1 MAHEIV
7 VEQTFDS
14 RLDDRAHAMAVFRAH
29 TAEVRRTIS
38 PDRLLVY
45 DVAEGWEPLCA
56 FLGVAVPD
64 TPFPYTNTTAEFQ
77 EARKSVN
84 K

>member
-1 MAHEIV
+1 
-7 VEQTFDS
+7 
-14 RLDDRAHAMAVFRAH
+14 MAVFRAH
-29 TAEVRRTIS
+29 TAEVRRTIA

-64 TPFPYTNTTAEFQ
+64 APFPHTNTTEAFQ
-77 EARKSVN
+77 EARKTLN